1 MLRALLAFFV
11 LLPFARPARA
21 QVYMGA
27 ELGPGAFL
35 KEEEA
40 KLSRESDDAF
50 SRAFVLDNSTA
61 ALYSV
66 FESTAPE
73 IVVSSYLR
81 RGVYRQEL
89 LMLFSIAGST
99 GAAFAPLARERDK
112 GVALRELAG
121 RYNMDILKLF
131 RQSRAKQKE
140 LEEKAAL
147 AEAVFEAAIS
157 TAPASGV
164 ELSTGTSGNKNDR

>member
-1 MLRALLAFFV
+1 MARLFPLLLAC
-11 LLPFARPARA
+11 FAAAPARA

-50 SRAFVLDNSTA
+50 AGAFVLDNSTA

-66 FESTAPE
+66 FESTAPG

-81 RGVYRQEL
+81 RGIYRAEL
-89 LMLFSIAGST
+89 LMLFSIAEST
-99 GAAFAPLARERDK
+99 GAAFAPLAGEREK
-112 GVALRELAG
+112 GVPLCELAG
-121 RYNMDILKLF
+121 RYHADILKLF
-131 RQSRAKQKE
+131 RQAGVKQKE

-147 AEAVFEAAIS
+147 AGDVLAPDLS
-157 TAPASGV
+157 TAPAAGV
-164 ELSTGTSGNKNDR
+164 EFSAGASGKNDGR